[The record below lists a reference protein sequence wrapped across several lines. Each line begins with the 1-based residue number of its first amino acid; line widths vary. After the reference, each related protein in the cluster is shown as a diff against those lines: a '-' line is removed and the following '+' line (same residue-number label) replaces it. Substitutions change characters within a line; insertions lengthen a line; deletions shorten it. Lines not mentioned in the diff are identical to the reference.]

1 MTHLKIL
8 KEVNNFLAKNP
19 KNIVFLFDGNI
30 PDEEINFS
38 MQGSFEEMTFAF
50 MVVLQSKPELIPALQ
65 KAIELASIEEPS
77 VEILS

>member
-8 KEVNNFLAKNP
+8 KEVNSFLAKNP

-30 PDEEINFS
+30 PDGEINFS

-65 KAIELASIEEPS
+65 KAIKLASEEPS